1 MRSTLACRWCRKSK
15 VKCSQHDGDKPCK
28 LCVRAG
34 RTRDQCVL
42 EQPPPKSRSPRRQ
55 ILRANA
61 NRTSLNTVE
70 NSASEV
76 ARASHAQRR
85 DYSAYSYKDEPLFR
99 CVADQMITDV
109 ADAFTRK
116 FPELSFVH
124 LADFMQQLRTS
135 PKRILV
141 IKLAAIFA
149 LCVRLIE
156 SSPLQGQSPRAAS
169 QQYATFVQRNIWPQI
184 LNQPD
189 VDAIHC
195 LLLIAQYEWGEGN
208 GFATWMY
215 TGMATRML
223 QGLQARSETSLL
235 SEESAS
241 QSDQSRETVSQREIQ
256 RRSIWACFI
265 MDRTMSCGKDR
276 PATLHTKEVSIYL
289 PATEDDFDL
298 GIPTSEPLM
307 YSQLVERN
315 LGRPD
320 KTFKIGDYYTVTIRS
335 MDIFAHECEWVT
347 NGGRR
352 QASALGSCPWQ
363 AESPWH
369 KIKTEVIEWRKML
382 HERLQYPQTAVSL
395 YVHRREAERFVYLN
409 LIHYLSVL
417 ILYREY
423 LPFIPSY
430 LSEVQGPVEP
440 PLLTQVAPAGWWS
453 EYTTILFDA
462 ATQITN
468 LIEDLKAAGILL
480 HTPIVGYS
488 VFSAASMHVFL
499 AAFPWADPR
508 SSTRLDAEKLVDQDL
523 QYLHDFAQIWP
534 LGTTWL
540 QVTRQT
546 QRLYR
551 RIVLEGSYCQYQKDV
566 VKLRKTIEQY
576 GTLSASQPSNEN
588 ELERNDIENLVV
600 ESTSPMASVE
610 DGIGSSYCGTVQ
622 DLPSSSSCNFQSPLP
637 VVNPG
642 ELHEH
647 HSNAFV
653 NDWSTWGQ
661 ESLMGQQHFGNTL
674 NFPDLSQNWDEL

>member
-1 MRSTLACRWCRKSK
+1 MTGNIDNSLRTGNQKSNARSMMATS
-15 VKCSQHDGDKPCK
+15 H
-28 LCVRAG
+28 
-34 RTRDQCVL
+34 CVL
-42 EQPPPKSRSPRRQ
+42 EQLPPKSRSPRRQ
-55 ILRANA
+55 ILRAYA
-61 NRTSLNTVE
+61 NRTSSSTAD

-76 ARASHAQRR
+76 AKASHTQRR
-85 DYSAYSYKDEPLFR
+85 GYPAYSYKDEPLFR
-99 CVADQMITDV
+99 HVADHMITEV

-116 FPELSFVH
+116 FPELSFIH
-124 LADFMQQLRTS
+124 LADFTQQLRAS

-156 SSPLQGQSPRAAS
+156 SSPLQGQSPCAVS
-169 QQYATFVQRNIWPQI
+169 QQYAAFVQQNIWPHI
-184 LNQPD
+184 LREPD
-189 VDAIHC
+189 MEVIHC

-215 TGMATRML
+215 TGMATRMV

-235 SEESAS
+235 SEENIS
-241 QSDQSRETVSQREIQ
+241 QSDQSRETVWQREIQ

-265 MDRTMSCGKDR
+265 MDRAMSCGKGR
-276 PATLHTKEVSIYL
+276 PATLDTKEMTLYL

-298 GIPTSEPLM
+298 GTPTSEPLV

-320 KTFKIGDYYTVTIRS
+320 KTFTIGDYYTVTIRS
-335 MDIFAHECEWVT
+335 MDIFAHACKWVT
-347 NGGRR
+347 GGGRR
-352 QASALGSCPWQ
+352 QGSALGTCPWQ

-369 KIKTEVIEWRKML
+369 RIKTELIEWRKLL
-382 HERLQYPQTAVSL
+382 HDRLQYPQTPISL
-395 YVHRREAERFVYLN
+395 YIHRREAER
-409 LIHYLSVL
+409 VL

-423 LPFIPSY
+423 LPFIPLY
-430 LSEVQGPVEP
+430 LSEIQGPVEP
-440 PLLTQVAPAGWWS
+440 PFLTQVAPAGWWN
-453 EYTTILFDA
+453 EYTAILFDA

-468 LIEDLKAAGILL
+468 LIEDLKSAGISL

-508 SSTRLDAEKLVDQDL
+508 SSARLDAEKLVDQDL

-546 QRLYR
+546 QKLYQ
-551 RIVLEGSYCQYQKDV
+551 RIILGGSYCQHQKDV
-566 VKLRKTIEQY
+566 MKLQKAIEQY

-588 ELERNDIENLVV
+588 DLERNDLENIVV
-600 ESTSPMASVE
+600 EPTAPMASVE
-610 DGIGSSYCGTVQ
+610 NGTGNSYCEAVQ
-622 DLPSSSSCNFQSPLP
+622 DLSNSSSCNYQSLLP
-637 VVNPG
+637 VGNPG

-661 ESLMGQQHFGNTL
+661 ESLMGQHFGNTL
-674 NFPDLSQNWDEL
+674 NPLDLLQNWDEL